1 MLENQIILE
10 KKKWEGEVFKYCI
23 VDVDI
28 LSKIF
33 CSASL
38 GKGNPYHSVWEVFR
52 VNDLFIHIT
61 GCYCFAIISYNLAV
75 ISVSDI
81 HSHIFTLHFIKKCFN
96 ITLSIRFSHGILE

>member
-1 MLENQIILE
+1 MLENHIILE
-10 KKKWEGEVFKYCI
+10 KKKWEDEVFKYCI

-38 GKGNPYHSVWEVFR
+38 GKGNPYHSVWEIFR
-52 VNDLFIHIT
+52 VNDLFIHIRS
-61 GCYCFAIISYNLAV
+61 CYCFAIISYNLAV